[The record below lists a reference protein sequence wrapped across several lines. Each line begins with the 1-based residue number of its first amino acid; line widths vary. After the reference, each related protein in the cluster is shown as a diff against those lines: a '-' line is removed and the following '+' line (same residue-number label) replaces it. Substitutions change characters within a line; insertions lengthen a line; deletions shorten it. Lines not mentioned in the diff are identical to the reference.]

1 MHTVIYGYRRAA
13 VGRRAG
19 LRLLIQLPFAL
30 ALGGVLPAT
39 AQTAHVGLPL
49 RNLLVEVRQGE
60 EEEGSQR
67 RQGAS
72 GAVVISSGPSS
83 SNVSGG
89 VSVHNGQVY
98 STRRGDGVQQVLVL
112 NGGRAAVRLG
122 HTQALQWYQV
132 AWNEREGATLLP
144 STLWLEAGR
153 GIVVQPR
160 WTAGSSTA
168 TVEISAESSRLQAQG
183 NPAEGVLREGASA
196 STTLQVPLGEWVTVA
211 STAEHSQQR
220 DQRVWSSREAS
231 REGRRIVQIRV
242 TLP

>member
-1 MHTVIYGYRRAA
+1 MHTVIDGYRRAA
-13 VGRRAG
+13 GRRAG
-19 LRLLIQLPFAL
+19 LRLLLQLLFTL
-30 ALGGVLPAT
+30 ALGSGLPAP
-39 AQTAHVGLPL
+39 AQTGPNVGLPL

-72 GAVVISSGPSS
+72 GAVVISGGPSS

-89 VSVHNGQVY
+89 VSVHNGQVH

-132 AWNEREGATLLP
+132 AWNERDGATLLP

-160 WTAGSSTA
+160 WTAGSSTV
-168 TVEISAESSRLQAQG
+168 TVEISAESSRLHPQG
-183 NPAEGVLREGASA
+183 SPAEGMLREGASA
-196 STTLQVPLGEWVTVA
+196 STTLQVPLGEWVTMA

-220 DQRVWSSREAS
+220 DQRVWSSHEAS